1 MCDADVSVLATQEG
15 KKERKKRILGSLWEC
30 RCAGSFT
37 VTSLLLTTRMRSE
50 LVGRVSGVVA
60 VQTNKQTPHLSP
72 FFLDLY
78 SQTDKQPVLEKMRF
92 QKITSKEIEIV
103 NGQFPISCANEPF

>member
-1 MCDADVSVLATQEG
+1 
-15 KKERKKRILGSLWEC
+15 
-30 RCAGSFT
+30 
-37 VTSLLLTTRMRSE
+37 MRSE

-103 NGQFPISCANEPF
+103 NGQCPISLQMSPSEKRQMMTILDSDFHSKDAALAHCLFLCS